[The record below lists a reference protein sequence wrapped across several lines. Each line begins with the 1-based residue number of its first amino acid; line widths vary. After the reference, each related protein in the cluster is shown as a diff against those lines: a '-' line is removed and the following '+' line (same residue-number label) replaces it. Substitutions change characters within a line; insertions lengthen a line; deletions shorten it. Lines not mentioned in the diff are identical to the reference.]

1 MRGSVLTAAFGFA
14 GLAVVFTHA
23 PATDDEKAIQAKLDS
38 YVAAFNKGDLNGLL
52 DHFATDADYIN
63 DSGKQYRGKAALAEL
78 FKRAL
83 ADLKGSALKAT
94 ITSLH
99 LVRPEV
105 AVADGSTELTA
116 PDGTTDNGRF
126 TAVWTKA
133 GDKWLL
139 CSIHDLPESAAAPD
153 SATRQL
159 QQLKWLVGDWTHEGP
174 DFSVQISG
182 RWTLNKSFLMLEYT
196 VKGKDPE
203 DLVVVQYFGWDP
215 TDEVIHSW
223 FFDSKGGFGGG
234 DWAREGNIWTA
245 DWEGVLSEGQTASS
259 VSSLKFI
266 DNNSFLFRSI
276 DREVDGVPVDDVEVK
291 FVRKGQASKGGAP

>member
-1 MRGSVLTAAFGFA
+1 MRCIILTAAIGLA
-14 GLAVVFTHA
+14 GLAVVFAHA
-23 PATDDEKAIQAKLDS
+23 RATNDEKAIQAELDS

-52 DHFATDADYIN
+52 DHFAADADYIN
-63 DSGKQYRGKAALAEL
+63 DSGKQYQGKAALAEL

-83 ADLKGSALKAT
+83 ADLKGSKLKAA
-94 ITSLH
+94 ITSFHFL
-99 LVRPEV
+99 RPEV

-126 TAVWTKA
+126 TAIWTKT
-133 GDKWLL
+133 GDKWVLS
-139 CSIHDLPESAAAPD
+139 SIRDLPESAAAD
-153 SATRQL
+153 SAVQQL
-159 QQLKWLVGDWTHEGP
+159 QQLKWLVGDWTHQSP

-182 RWTLNKSFLMLEYT
+182 RWTLNKSFLMVEYT

-203 DLVVVQYFGWDP
+203 DLVVVQYFGWNP
-215 TDEVIHSW
+215 TDEVIRSW

-234 DWAREGNIWTA
+234 DWTREGNVWTA
-245 DWEGVLSEGQTASS
+245 NWSGVLSEGRTASS

-266 DNNSFLFRSI
+266 DNNSFLFRSV

-291 FVRKGQASKGGAP
+291 FVRKTAGK